1 MRRNASRHQERIAV
15 HEHDM
20 TMKRPAGA
28 ISGGRFIFFVPK
40 LIFERDVTPER
51 ICAFKEKRNKPVK
64 RESKNVLRYCAK

>member
-1 MRRNASRHQERIAV
+1 MRRNASRYQERIAV

-28 ISGGRFIFFVPK
+28 ISGGTLRFFVPK

-51 ICAFKEKRNKPVK
+51 P
-64 RESKNVLRYCAK
+64 